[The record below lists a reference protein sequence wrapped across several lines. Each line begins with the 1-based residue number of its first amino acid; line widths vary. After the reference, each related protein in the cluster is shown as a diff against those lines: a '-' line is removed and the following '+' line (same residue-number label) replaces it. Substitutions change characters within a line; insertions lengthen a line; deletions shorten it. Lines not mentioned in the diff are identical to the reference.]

1 MKWYIYMCIYI
12 YIYLYIFNYIY
23 ISIYIFTFAPGTC
36 TNALM
41 GEGPWISI
49 ITRIQTPGA
58 PEFVQSERKACCWRS
73 PKVRCFWCQGTP
85 ASSIIFPPGLLHHW
99 SEKWV
104 VLENHELL
112 GYGLKWCHQNSW
124 SFQFLTWNQWSRRC
138 LWISL
143 AFGQV

>member
-1 MKWYIYMCIYI
+1 MESVDHAYANVQICLYVFFGIMYIYMCIYI

-58 PEFVQSERKACCWRS
+58 PEFVQSERKACC
-73 PKVRCFWCQGTP
+73 
-85 ASSIIFPPGLLHHW
+85 
-99 SEKWV
+99 
-104 VLENHELL
+104 
-112 GYGLKWCHQNSW
+112 
-124 SFQFLTWNQWSRRC
+124 
-138 LWISL
+138 
-143 AFGQV
+143 